1 MMLLV
6 FTLFCSLLWAADSNT
21 GSARLYYTK
30 SFPGSVPAYVAITL
44 TKAGEAEYREA
55 PDEENPLKFLLP
67 AGDVTQIFGLVEKL
81 GYFKRPLESPA
92 KVAFT
97 GLKTFRFEDG
107 SVKGEV
113 KFNFSEDPDARTL
126 TDWFERMTESEQH
139 RINLERAVKY
149 DKLGVLKALLQLEA
163 AFDRKR
169 LVATEQFLP
178 MLDRI
183 SKNETY
189 MHAARVRAA
198 GIADSIRS
206 GK

>member
-1 MMLLV
+1 
-6 FTLFCSLLWAADSNT
+6 
-21 GSARLYYTK
+21 
-30 SFPGSVPAYVAITL
+30 
-44 TKAGEAEYREA
+44 
-55 PDEENPLKFLLP
+55 
-67 AGDVTQIFGLVEKL
+67 
-81 GYFKRPLESPA
+81 
-92 KVAFT
+92 
-97 GLKTFRFEDG
+97 
-107 SVKGEV
+107 
-113 KFNFSEDPDARTL
+113 
-126 TDWFERMTESEQH
+126 MTESEQH